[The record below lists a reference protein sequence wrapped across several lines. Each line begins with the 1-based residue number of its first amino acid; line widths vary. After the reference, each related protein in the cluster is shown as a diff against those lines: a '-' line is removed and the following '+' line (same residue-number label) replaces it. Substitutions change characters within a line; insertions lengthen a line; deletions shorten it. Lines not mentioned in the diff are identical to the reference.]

1 MLPAVETALERLGD
15 EITEEQR
22 QEILILVAQIHEARA
37 VHSLEKLRKAL
48 SELDKVTEPLAAQLV
63 EAILQ
68 GRNFPS
74 TKLMEEVCDS
84 RADRIAQP
92 PAKP

>member
-1 MLPAVETALERLGD
+1 M
-15 EITEEQR
+15 TEEQR
-22 QEILILVAQIHEARA
+22 QEILILVAQIQEARA
-37 VHSLEKLRKAL
+37 DHSLEKLRKTL

-68 GRNFPS
+68 GRNLPS
-74 TKLMEEVCDS
+74 TKLPEEVRDS
-84 RADRIAQP
+84 RPDRIAQP